1 MYGQIFEDSNYS
13 SAKAGVND
21 CKFIS
26 FGLNSHGGAGGTD
39 KNVIDL
45 VVKVGG
51 LEVKTRWFEVDP
63 DNVKIKEVKNPLT
76 SMKEPQTKEQA
87 FADAVKEQQWAT
99 KSVLTALGVPT
110 TAFTAAMAKVKD
122 FKGYAQALSELV
134 PKNATELNL
143 ECLLQFDSK
152 GYLKM
157 PDKLWV
163 SGKFL
168 RDKDSKQEPLECSA
182 RLKMHKDGEE
192 AVDSTTSTSWSV

>member
-1 MYGQIFEDSNYS
+1 MYGQVFEDSNYA

-51 LEVKTRWFEVDP
+51 LEVKTRWFEVEMES
-63 DNVKIKEVKNPLT
+63 VKPREKKNLLTGIKELQ
-76 SMKEPQTKEQA
+76 SKEDA
-87 FADAVKEQQWAT
+87 FADAIKDQQHAT

-110 TAFTAAMAKVKD
+110 TAFTDAMKKVKD
-122 FKGYAQALSELV
+122 FKSYAQALTDLV
-134 PKNATELNL
+134 PKNATDLNL

-163 SGKFL
+163 SGRFL
-168 RDKDSKQEPLECSA
+168 RDKDSKQDALEVGA

-192 AVDSTTSTSWSV
+192 SVDSSTSTSWSV